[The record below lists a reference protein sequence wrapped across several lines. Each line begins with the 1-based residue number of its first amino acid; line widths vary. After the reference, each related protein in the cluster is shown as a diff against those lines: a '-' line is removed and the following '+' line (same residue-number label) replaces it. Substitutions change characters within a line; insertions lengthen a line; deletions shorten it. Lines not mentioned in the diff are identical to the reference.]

1 MIVCRN
7 MWCAE
12 GCGRASSSAW
22 PSVLSYWGKL
32 LSLRF
37 SIFFF
42 LSRYFFIKNN
52 FLSGSLR
59 RFHRIILRLINLM
72 LFGIQL
78 SDGKSIL
85 YCFRLWCIRLFWN
98 ERELCRFY
106 FYSFLSF
113 GCSVLSVEPLEFFLC
128 HKQFFFYSEARRRS
142 RCPAC
147 CRNFS
152 HTGTYG
158 KLPRGLCDGKNVAPG
173 SGNPPD
179 VISFH
184 VLGCYQQPNA

>member
-37 SIFFF
+37 SIFFSFSIFF
-42 LSRYFFIKNN
+42 LLRII
-52 FLSGSLR
+52 LSGSPRL
-59 RFHRIILRLINLM
+59 FHRIILRLINLM

-113 GCSVLSVEPLEFFLC
+113 GCSVLSVCWTLRI
-128 HKQFFFYSEARRRS
+128 FFYTISNSFLFRSKASFPLPCLLSEFLA
-142 RCPAC
+142 
-147 CRNFS
+147 
-152 HTGTYG
+152 YG
-158 KLPRGLCDGKNVAPG
+158 
-173 SGNPPD
+173 D
-179 VISFH
+179 VWEIAA
-184 VLGCYQQPNA
+184 GIMWW